1 MTFPTKAADGVS
13 SDAIQHLS
21 VDAAEETVLLPQRCT
36 ITAEHN
42 QVAVASSVLA
52 SESSAVIP
60 ALSVNTFDAKRFLAS
75 VPSQPGVYRMYNA
88 AHEVIYVGKAKD
100 LKKRLSSYFRT
111 NVDHI
116 KTRALVSHIAHVEY
130 TLTNT
135 EAEALILENN
145 LIKQYMP
152 KYNVLLRD
160 DKSFPYI
167 VLTAHRHPRLT
178 IQRGPRRIEGQY
190 FGPYPSSPAIWQ
202 TLKLLQKIFPVR
214 QCEDGFYRARTRPC
228 LQHQI
233 KLCSAPCVGIVSDDD
248 YAEQVRLTR
257 LVLSGKNQQV
267 IEDLVLQM
275 EQASQS
281 LAFERAA
288 QLRDQIQ
295 ALREIQA
302 QQRVSGDHEELDVL
316 GFATV
321 DGIVCIHVLFVRQH
335 QVLGTRSFFPKIPT
349 ESSAEDIFTAF
360 IMQFYL
366 NGNNSMGV
374 PSTIILSDVFED
386 TAPLSEALSQ
396 SAGRRIVLQSAKRG
410 EKAGYLQLAE
420 KNAIA
425 GCQSKTNIKQQM
437 ALRYAGLRQL
447 TGLADIAR
455 MECFDIS
462 HTMGQYTI
470 ASCVVFD
477 SDGPLKRD
485 YRRFNV
491 EGITPG
497 DDYAAMRF
505 ALHKRY
511 GKLTDETKIPDVI
524 LIDGGQGQLQQ
535 AIDFF
540 ADWRHSKIPLLLGVA
555 KGTSRK
561 PGLETLLIAGRA
573 NAVNL
578 ASDAPAL
585 HLIQH
590 IRDEAH
596 RYAITGHRQK
606 RGKQLLKS
614 PLENIPGIGTT
625 RRQALLQYLGGL
637 QGVLKASVQEL
648 STVPGISKQLA
659 ETIYQA
665 LQQRNQ
671 L

>member
-1 MTFPTKAADGVS
+1 
-13 SDAIQHLS
+13 
-21 VDAAEETVLLPQRCT
+21 
-36 ITAEHN
+36 
-42 QVAVASSVLA
+42 
-52 SESSAVIP
+52 
-60 ALSVNTFDAKRFLAS
+60 
-75 VPSQPGVYRMYNA
+75 
-88 AHEVIYVGKAKD
+88 
-100 LKKRLSSYFRT
+100 
-111 NVDHI
+111 
-116 KTRALVSHIAHVEY
+116 
-130 TLTNT
+130 
-135 EAEALILENN
+135 
-145 LIKQYMP
+145 
-152 KYNVLLRD
+152 
-160 DKSFPYI
+160 
-167 VLTAHRHPRLT
+167 
-178 IQRGPRRIEGQY
+178 
-190 FGPYPSSPAIWQ
+190 
-202 TLKLLQKIFPVR
+202 
-214 QCEDGFYRARTRPC
+214 
-228 LQHQI
+228 
-233 KLCSAPCVGIVSDDD
+233 
-248 YAEQVRLTR
+248 
-257 LVLSGKNQQV
+257 
-267 IEDLVLQM
+267 
-275 EQASQS
+275 
-281 LAFERAA
+281 
-288 QLRDQIQ
+288 
-295 ALREIQA
+295 
-302 QQRVSGDHEELDVL
+302 
-316 GFATV
+316 
-321 DGIVCIHVLFVRQH
+321 
-335 QVLGTRSFFPKIPT
+335 
-349 ESSAEDIFTAF
+349 
-360 IMQFYL
+360 
-366 NGNNSMGV
+366 
-374 PSTIILSDVFED
+374 
-386 TAPLSEALSQ
+386 
-396 SAGRRIVLQSAKRG
+396 
-410 EKAGYLQLAE
+410 
-420 KNAIA
+420 
-425 GCQSKTNIKQQM
+425 
-437 ALRYAGLRQL
+437 
-447 TGLADIAR
+447 